1 VHQPEPAAQAQAR
14 RHLHGLRRDPE
25 FLSFRNITPAT
36 SSFAPPLNRDFL
48 WKLISNMSL
57 NYLSLA
63 DVNALKV
70 ILETYDL
77 PRYYDQHAEK
87 VSKRLLG
94 GLKSIKHHHV
104 DRLHRGCRCVAC
116 APN

>member
-1 VHQPEPAAQAQAR
+1 
-14 RHLHGLRRDPE
+14 
-25 FLSFRNITPAT
+25 
-36 SSFAPPLNRDFL
+36 
-48 WKLISNMSL
+48 MSL

-87 VSKRLLG
+87 VSRRLLG
-94 GLKSIKHHHV
+94 GLKRSAPP
-104 DRLHRGCRCVAC
+104 RRPPAPGCRCAAC

>member
-1 VHQPEPAAQAQAR
+1 
-14 RHLHGLRRDPE
+14 
-25 FLSFRNITPAT
+25 
-36 SSFAPPLNRDFL
+36 
-48 WKLISNMSL
+48 MSL

-94 GLKSIKHHHV
+94 GLKRSSTTTSTACTA
-104 DRLHRGCRCVAC
+104 GCRCAAC